1 MKKSQKM
8 HGITLA
14 REKDLND
21 DKKQFSVNIIWNE
34 WIFEEIER
42 SKMLGEG
49 LCNSGESQLEWTRN
63 LRKINLYKITA
74 KAKSA
79 VAISS
84 WTNSAIIL
92 LMYFFLS
99 KQ

>member
-21 DKKQFSVNIIWNE
+21 DKKQFSVNIMWSE

-49 LCNSGESQLEWTRN
+49 LWKTVAN
-63 LRKINLYKITA
+63 LN
-74 KAKSA
+74 
-79 VAISS
+79 
-84 WTNSAIIL
+84 
-92 LMYFFLS
+92 
-99 KQ
+99 

>member
-1 MKKSQKM
+1 M

-49 LCNSGESQLEWTRN
+49 LWKTVAN
-63 LRKINLYKITA
+63 LN
-74 KAKSA
+74 
-79 VAISS
+79 
-84 WTNSAIIL
+84 
-92 LMYFFLS
+92 
-99 KQ
+99 